1 MYTLESF
8 DGIDG
13 ENLSDINFNFVNAAP
28 EVEKMGIT
36 KSAFRYT
43 RDWKTRFI
51 LECDDVSIALENFDN
66 AISFGS
72 SFLEGKF
79 LCLSQTYS
87 SDDRTILKFGPTSEP
102 LLFGRPCQVKE
113 ACAVI
118 LNGPLVFFN
127 QRGLEWEA
135 NGVNYKYQPFS
146 SVQSQIKDKESI
158 SGKVIPTG
166 LLTARFEEKY
176 AVDYSSAWKE
186 IWRASKVLTFASGNG
201 VGVGHVECR
210 GDETEH
216 FWLLGFS
223 KFDRFPRPSNWF
235 DIEMENEFGFF
246 AKAYHEFLDS
256 EPSNL
261 PLTYSSDFY
270 RASNSSRDTSLSLA
284 LISSFSA
291 LEILVH
297 HILREH
303 AKWSADLLQRG
314 KFADRARACAAFIKL
329 QSDPLEQAIGL
340 KEFSYQNNG
349 IDGFTILSEA
359 RNSIIHSEK
368 KSFARNGF
376 ELVELWVMCQ
386 WLVEVFTFYLVGYR
400 GKMADRR
407 RLTGWRGEGTKEVP
421 IKLP

>member
-1 MYTLESF
+1 M
-8 DGIDG
+8 
-13 ENLSDINFNFVNAAP
+13 
-28 EVEKMGIT
+28 
-36 KSAFRYT
+36 
-43 RDWKTRFI
+43 
-51 LECDDVSIALENFDN
+51 SIALEDFDN

-146 SVQSQIKDKESI
+146 SAQSLIKDKESI

-210 GDETEH
+210 GDETEP

-235 DIEMENEFGFF
+235 DIEMESEFSSF
-246 AKAYHEFLDS
+246 AKAYQEFLNS

-261 PLTYSSDFY
+261 PLTYASDFY
-270 RASNSSRDTSLSLA
+270 RASNSSRDSSLSLA
-284 LISSFSA
+284 LISSYSA

-303 AKWSADLLQRG
+303 AGWSKDLLERG
-314 KFADRARACAAFIKL
+314 KFSDRARACAAFIRL
-329 QSDPLEQAIGL
+329 EVDPLEHASSL
-340 KEFSYQNNG
+340 KKLSRTRNN
-349 IDGFTILSEA
+349 IDGFDILSEA
-359 RNSIIHSEK
+359 RNSIIHAEK
-368 KSFARNGF
+368 KNFLTDSLQ
-376 ELVELWVMCQ
+376 LVELWVMGQ
-386 WLVEVFTFYLVGYR
+386 WLVEVFTFFLIGYR

-407 RLTGWRGEGTKEVP
+407 KLTGWRGEGNRDVP
-421 IKLP
+421 IKPT